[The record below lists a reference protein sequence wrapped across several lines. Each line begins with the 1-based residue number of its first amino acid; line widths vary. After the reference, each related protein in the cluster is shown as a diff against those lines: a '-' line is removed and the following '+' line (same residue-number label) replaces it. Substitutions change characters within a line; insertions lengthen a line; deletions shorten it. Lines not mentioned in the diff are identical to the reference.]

1 MSKTDRWCVIFPALG
16 PSAILAE
23 ILGPGENPDHV
34 SIRLARGRVMDWP
47 EDQLNEYET
56 AEQAEARL
64 RDLRE
69 IDRKT
74 RRWA

>member
-16 PSAILAE
+16 PYMAAE

-47 EDQLNEYET
+47 EDQLDSYET

-69 IDRKT
+69 ADRKA
-74 RRWA
+74 RRYL